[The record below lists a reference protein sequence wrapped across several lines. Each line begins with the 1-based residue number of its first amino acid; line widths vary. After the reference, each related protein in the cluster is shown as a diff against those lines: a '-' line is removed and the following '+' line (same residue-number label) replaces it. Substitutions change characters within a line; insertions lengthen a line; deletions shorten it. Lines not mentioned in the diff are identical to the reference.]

1 MKYLII
7 FSSFLFFYSNAQPLP
22 SIIIVDSISFSKK
35 PLFVKKIKANNT
47 KTTIYFLSLSMKK
60 TMPIAISNNGKNIFI
75 YKKDTM
81 TMSIILSLEKR
92 KQILIQNLHF
102 QKGEYTINLKDCN
115 FQNDYYIK
123 NFPCDCLNYR
133 REEE

>member
-1 MKYLII
+1 MRYLII

-81 TMSIILSLEKR
+81 TMSIILSLEER

>member
-7 FSSFLFFYSNAQPLP
+7 FLSFLFFYSNAQPLP
-22 SIIIVDSISFSKK
+22 SIIIVDSISISKK

-81 TMSIILSLEKR
+81 SITLSLEKR

-102 QKGEYTINLKDCN
+102 QKGKFLINFENCN
-115 FQNDYYIK
+115 FQSNYHIK

>member
-1 MKYLII
+1 MRYLII
-7 FSSFLFFYSNAQPLP
+7 FLSFLFFYSNAQPLT

-35 PLFVKKIKANNT
+35 PLFVKKIKANNI

-81 TMSIILSLEKR
+81 SIILSLEER

-115 FQNDYYIK
+115 FQSDYYIK

>member
-35 PLFVKKIKANNT
+35 TLFVKKIKANNT

-81 TMSIILSLEKR
+81 SITLSLEKR

-115 FQNDYYIK
+115 FQSDYYIK
-123 NFPCDCLNYR
+123 KFPCDCLNYR

>member
-81 TMSIILSLEKR
+81 SIILSLEER
-92 KQILIQNLHF
+92 KQIFIENLHF

>member
-35 PLFVKKIKANNT
+35 TLFVKKIKANNT

-81 TMSIILSLEKR
+81 SITLSLEKR

-115 FQNDYYIK
+115 FQRDYYIK

>member
-1 MKYLII
+1 MRYLII
-7 FSSFLFFYSNAQPLP
+7 FLSFLSFYSNAQPLP

-81 TMSIILSLEKR
+81 SIILSLEER
-92 KQILIQNLHF
+92 KQIFIENLHF
-102 QKGEYTINLKDCN
+102 QKGKFLINFENCN
-115 FQNDYYIK
+115 FQSNYHIK

>member
-1 MKYLII
+1 MRYLII
-7 FSSFLFFYSNAQPLP
+7 FLSFLFFYSNAQPLP

-47 KTTIYFLSLSMKK
+47 KTMIYFLSLSMKK

-81 TMSIILSLEKR
+81 SIILSLEER
-92 KQILIQNLHF
+92 KQIFIENLHF
-102 QKGEYTINLKDCN
+102 QKGKFLINFENCN
-115 FQNDYYIK
+115 FQSNYHIK

>member
-1 MKYLII
+1 MRYLII
-7 FSSFLFFYSNAQPLP
+7 FLSFLFFYSNAQPLP
-22 SIIIVDSISFSKK
+22 SIIIVDSISISKK
-35 PLFVKKIKANNT
+35 PLFVKEIKANNT

-81 TMSIILSLEKR
+81 SIILSLEER
-92 KQILIQNLHF
+92 KQIFIENLHF
-102 QKGEYTINLKDCN
+102 QKGKFLINFENCN
-115 FQNDYYIK
+115 FQSNYHIK

>member
-1 MKYLII
+1 MQIYELFCI
-7 FSSFLFFYSNAQPLP
+7 F
-22 SIIIVDSISFSKK
+22 V
-35 PLFVKKIKANNT
+35 
-47 KTTIYFLSLSMKK
+47 
-60 TMPIAISNNGKNIFI
+60 GKNRIQASPDGRNIFI

-81 TMSIILSLEKR
+81 SITLSLEKR

-102 QKGEYTINLKDCN
+102 QKGEYVINLKKCILGDSLK
-115 FQNDYYIK
+115 IK

>member
-1 MKYLII
+1 MRYLII
-7 FSSFLFFYSNAQPLP
+7 FLSFLSFYSNAQPLP

-81 TMSIILSLEKR
+81 SIILSLEER
-92 KQILIQNLHF
+92 KQIFIENLHF

-115 FQNDYYIK
+115 FQSDYYIK

>member
-1 MKYLII
+1 MRHLII
-7 FSSFLFFYSNAQPLP
+7 FLSFLFFYSNAQPLP
-22 SIIIVDSISFSKK
+22 SIIIVDSISISKK
-35 PLFVKKIKANNT
+35 PLFVKKIKTNNVE
-47 KTTIYFLSLSMKK
+47 TIYFLSSSTKEIK
-60 TMPIAISNNGKNIFI
+60 HIAIRNNGRNLFI

-81 TMSIILSLEKR
+81 SITLSLEER

-102 QKGEYTINLKDCN
+102 QKGEYVINLKKCILGDSLK
-115 FQNDYYIK
+115 IK

>member
-1 MKYLII
+1 MRHLII
-7 FSSFLFFYSNAQPLP
+7 FLSFLFFYSNAQPLP
-22 SIIIVDSISFSKK
+22 SIIIVDSISISKK
-35 PLFVKKIKANNT
+35 PLFVKEIKTNNVE
-47 KTTIYFLSLSMKK
+47 TIYFLSSSTKEIK
-60 TMPIAISNNGKNIFI
+60 HIAIRNNGRNLFI

-81 TMSIILSLEKR
+81 SITLSLEER

-102 QKGEYTINLKDCN
+102 QKGEYVINLKKCILGDSLK
-115 FQNDYYIK
+115 IK

>member
-1 MKYLII
+1 MRYLIV
-7 FSSFLFFYSNAQPLP
+7 FLSFLFLHLNAQPLP
-22 SIIIVDSISFSKK
+22 TIIIVDSISVSKK
-35 PLFVKKIKANNT
+35 PLSVKKIKTDNAE
-47 KTTIYFLSLSMKK
+47 TIYFLSSSMKK
-60 TMPIAISNNGKNIFI
+60 TIPMAITNKSRNVFI

-81 TMSIILSLEKR
+81 SITLSLEKR

-115 FQNDYYIK
+115 FQSDYYIK

>member
-1 MKYLII
+1 MQIYELFCI
-7 FSSFLFFYSNAQPLP
+7 F
-22 SIIIVDSISFSKK
+22 V
-35 PLFVKKIKANNT
+35 
-47 KTTIYFLSLSMKK
+47 
-60 TMPIAISNNGKNIFI
+60 GKNRIQAFPDGRNIFI

-81 TMSIILSLEKR
+81 SITLSLEKR

-115 FQNDYYIK
+115 FQSDYYIK
-123 NFPCDCLNYR
+123 NFPSDCLNYR

>member
-81 TMSIILSLEKR
+81 SITLSLEKR
-92 KQILIQNLHF
+92 KQILIQNLYF

-115 FQNDYYIK
+115 FQSDYYIK

>member
-22 SIIIVDSISFSKK
+22 SIIIVDSISISKK
-35 PLFVKKIKANNT
+35 PLFVKEIKTNNVE
-47 KTTIYFLSLSMKK
+47 TIYFLSSSTKEIK
-60 TMPIAISNNGKNIFI
+60 HIAIRNNGRNLFI

-81 TMSIILSLEKR
+81 SITLSLEKR

-102 QKGEYTINLKDCN
+102 QKGEYTINFENC
-115 FQNDYYIK
+115 
-123 NFPCDCLNYR
+123 
-133 REEE
+133 

>member
-1 MKYLII
+1 MRYLII
-7 FSSFLFFYSNAQPLP
+7 FLSFLSFYSNAQPLP

-60 TMPIAISNNGKNIFI
+60 TIPIAISNNGKNIFI

-81 TMSIILSLEKR
+81 SIILSLEER
-92 KQILIQNLHF
+92 KQIFIENLHF
-102 QKGEYTINLKDCN
+102 QKGKFLINFENCN
-115 FQNDYYIK
+115 FQSNYHIK

>member
-1 MKYLII
+1 MRYLII

-75 YKKDTM
+75 HKKDTM
-81 TMSIILSLEKR
+81 SITPSLEKR
-92 KQILIQNLHF
+92 KQIFLDNLHF
-102 QKGEYTINLKDCN
+102 QKRKFLINFENCN
-115 FQNDYYIK
+115 FQSNYHIK
-123 NFPCDCLNYR
+123 NFPNDCLNHR
-133 REEE
+133 RDEE

>member
-81 TMSIILSLEKR
+81 SIILSLEER
-92 KQILIQNLHF
+92 KQIFIENLHF

-115 FQNDYYIK
+115 FQSDYYIK

>member
-1 MKYLII
+1 MRYLII
-7 FSSFLFFYSNAQPLP
+7 FLSFLSFYSNAQPLP

-35 PLFVKKIKANNT
+35 PLFVKKIKSNNT

-81 TMSIILSLEKR
+81 SIILSLEER
-92 KQILIQNLHF
+92 KQIFIENLHF
-102 QKGEYTINLKDCN
+102 QKGKFLINFENCN
-115 FQNDYYIK
+115 FQSNYHIK

>member
-1 MKYLII
+1 MRYLII

-35 PLFVKKIKANNT
+35 PLFVKKIKANNI

-60 TMPIAISNNGKNIFI
+60 TMPIAISNNGKNLFI
-75 YKKDTM
+75 YKKD
-81 TMSIILSLEKR
+81 TMSIILSLEER

-115 FQNDYYIK
+115 FQSDYYIK

>member
-47 KTTIYFLSLSMKK
+47 KTTIYFLSLSIKK

-75 YKKDTM
+75 YKKD

-115 FQNDYYIK
+115 FQSDYYIK

>member
-1 MKYLII
+1 MRYLII
-7 FSSFLFFYSNAQPLP
+7 FLSFLSFYSNAQPLP

-60 TMPIAISNNGKNIFI
+60 TMPIAISNNGKNNFI
-75 YKKDTM
+75 YKKD
-81 TMSIILSLEKR
+81 TMSIILSLEER
-92 KQILIQNLHF
+92 KQIFIENLHF
-102 QKGEYTINLKDCN
+102 QKGKFLINFENCN
-115 FQNDYYIK
+115 FQSNYHIK

>member
-81 TMSIILSLEKR
+81 SITLSLEKR

>member
-22 SIIIVDSISFSKK
+22 SIIIVDSISISKK
-35 PLFVKKIKANNT
+35 PLFVKEIKANNT
-47 KTTIYFLSLSMKK
+47 KTTIYFLSSSTKEIK
-60 TMPIAISNNGKNIFI
+60 HIAIRNNGRNLFI

-81 TMSIILSLEKR
+81 SITLSLEKR

-115 FQNDYYIK
+115 FQSDYYIK

>member
-1 MKYLII
+1 
-7 FSSFLFFYSNAQPLP
+7 
-22 SIIIVDSISFSKK
+22 
-35 PLFVKKIKANNT
+35 
-47 KTTIYFLSLSMKK
+47 
-60 TMPIAISNNGKNIFI
+60 
-75 YKKDTM
+75 
-81 TMSIILSLEKR
+81 MSITLSLEKR

-123 NFPCDCLNYR
+123 NFPSDCLNYR

>member
-81 TMSIILSLEKR
+81 TMSIILSLEER
-92 KQILIQNLHF
+92 KQIFIENLHF

-115 FQNDYYIK
+115 FQSDYYIK

>member
-1 MKYLII
+1 MRNLII
-7 FSSFLFFYSNAQPLP
+7 FLSFLFFYSNAQPLP
-22 SIIIVDSISFSKK
+22 SIIIVDSISISKK
-35 PLFVKKIKANNT
+35 PLFVKEIKTNNVE
-47 KTTIYFLSLSMKK
+47 TIYFLSSSMKK
-60 TMPIAISNNGKNIFI
+60 TIPMAITNKSGNVFI

-81 TMSIILSLEKR
+81 SITLSLEKR

-115 FQNDYYIK
+115 FQSDYYIK

>member
-81 TMSIILSLEKR
+81 SIILSLEER
-92 KQILIQNLHF
+92 KQIFIENLHF
-102 QKGEYTINLKDCN
+102 QKGKFLINFENCN
-115 FQNDYYIK
+115 FQSNYHIK

>member
-35 PLFVKKIKANNT
+35 PLFVKKIKANNI

-60 TMPIAISNNGKNIFI
+60 TMPIAISNNGRNLFI
-75 YKKDTM
+75 YKKD
-81 TMSIILSLEKR
+81 TMSIILSLEER

-115 FQNDYYIK
+115 FQSDYYIK

>member
-1 MKYLII
+1 MRHLII
-7 FSSFLFFYSNAQPLP
+7 FLSFLFFYSNAQPLP

-35 PLFVKKIKANNT
+35 TLFVKKIKANNT

-81 TMSIILSLEKR
+81 SITLSLEKR

-115 FQNDYYIK
+115 FQSDYYIK